1 MRKGGERMSE
11 ETMEPQTFED
21 LWLMRET
28 SKEWFD
34 GQVRYENVRNGA
46 DPEVGAVDSVSWH
59 VVPSSDRVR
68 VIMKTHVISEVR
80 SGGRSL
86 SLRIESEDVAEYR
99 SMAEFRASGWWDL
112 TMEKFAGG
120 DADASWLRSVELDGE
135 EIADGEPQWIGYG
148 PSTRVEMGVGS
159 QYRDWLGNVRQDR
172 GHSTL
177 LIHVERM
184 SGELLMRCGEHVVE
198 GTVEEIEAAM
208 TLMDRLKSLGVEV
221 GDETITVPL
230 PKREGDE

>member
-1 MRKGGERMSE
+1 MSE

-46 DPEVGAVDSVSWH
+46 DPEVGMVDSMSWH
-59 VVPSSDRVR
+59 VVPFSDWVNVELR
-68 VIMKTHVISEVR
+68 THVIEEVR
-80 SGGRSL
+80 QNGHSM
-86 SLRIESEDVAEYR
+86 SLRTKSETLASYDTMTA
-99 SMAEFRASGWWDL
+99 FRASEWWDL

-135 EIADGEPQWIGYG
+135 YVCAEPTWIGYG
-148 PSTRVEMGVGS
+148 PSVTVSMEVGM
-159 QYRDWLGNVRQDR
+159 QYRDWLGNTRQGN
-172 GHSTL
+172 GHDTL
-177 LIHVERM
+177 DIRVDRM
-184 SGELLMRCGEHVVE
+184 SGTLSLYFDGHVVE

-230 PKREGDE
+230 GKGDDER